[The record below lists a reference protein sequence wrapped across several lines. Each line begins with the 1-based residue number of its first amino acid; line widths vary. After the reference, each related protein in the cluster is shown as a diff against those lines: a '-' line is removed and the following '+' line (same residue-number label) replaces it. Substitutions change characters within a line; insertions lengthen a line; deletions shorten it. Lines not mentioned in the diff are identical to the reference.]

1 MKFAVGILLTKK
13 NFAKNIAKLMVTHT
27 ELNILTLV
35 IKQWKEVLKMK
46 FTVTWNVA
54 NQLKFKDFK
63 SYESAKKF
71 ADKKAFINPTTCIV
85 INDGITTKIERY

>member
-1 MKFAVGILLTKK
+1 MKI
-13 NFAKNIAKLMVTHT
+13 
-27 ELNILTLV
+27 
-35 IKQWKEVLKMK
+35 
-46 FTVTWNVA
+46 TVTWNVG

>member
-1 MKFAVGILLTKK
+1 
-13 NFAKNIAKLMVTHT
+13 
-27 ELNILTLV
+27 
-35 IKQWKEVLKMK
+35 MK